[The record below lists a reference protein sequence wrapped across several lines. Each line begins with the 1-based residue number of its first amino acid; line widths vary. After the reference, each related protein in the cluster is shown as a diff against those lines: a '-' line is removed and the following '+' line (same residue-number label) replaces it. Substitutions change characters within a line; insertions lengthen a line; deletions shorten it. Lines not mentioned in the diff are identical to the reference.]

1 MYELPLGMKILIQ
14 RGSKPFIQRE
24 NSVLKIRQHINL
36 CWITNQDPLQGTGKS
51 AQGYEAAWMGG
62 EFGGGRIHVCVWLSP
77 FMSARHCH
85 SLLIDCTPV
94 QKKRF

>member
-62 EFGGGRIHVCVWLSP
+62 EFGGGRIHVCV
-77 FMSARHCH
+77 C
-85 SLLIDCTPV
+85 D
-94 QKKRF
+94 